1 MKTILQTIAL
11 MILFGMFFLCSSHA
25 GMPQVSVI
33 GEHNTKI
40 IPNRAVLTI
49 QVKNKAHSAR
59 ATEEL
64 HQKHIDGA
72 RLVLTRSGIHKQDI
86 TKSGPFAGVDGEL
99 LSRISVTIRDLK
111 NLASLVQALS
121 ARPSIRTNGLK
132 WTHTDLPQLVRTA
145 RNKSLQDAKKK
156 AQSMA
161 NALGTCLGEVIFIK
175 ERFDDTQ
182 GNKKGIPIINV
193 HQKVEA
199 AFRLNSCK
207 ANSNSKT
214 K

>member
-1 MKTILQTIAL
+1 MKILQTIAL
-11 MILFGMFFLCSSHA
+11 MILFGMVFLDSVHA
-25 GMPQVSVI
+25 GIPQVRVI
-33 GEHNTKI
+33 GEHKTEI
-40 IPNRAVLTI
+40 LPNRAVLTI

-99 LSRISVTIRDLK
+99 LSRLSVTIRDLR

-121 ARPSIRTNGLK
+121 ARPSVSTDGLK
-132 WTHTDLPQLVRTA
+132 WAHTDLTQLVKNA
-145 RNKSLQDAKKK
+145 RKKALQDAKKK

-161 NALGTCLGEVIFIK
+161 RALETCLGEVIFIK
-175 ERFDDTQ
+175 ERFDDAPGT
-182 GNKKGIPIINV
+182 KKGFPIIRV
-193 HQKVEA
+193 HQKVEV
-199 AFRLNSCK
+199 AFRLDSCK
-207 ANSNSKT
+207 ANSHSKI